1 MVGNEAQQGALRAYL
16 YAYEYSYTTT
26 GRMPQRRERGE
37 RIRG

>member
-16 YAYEYSYTTT
+16 YAYEYTST